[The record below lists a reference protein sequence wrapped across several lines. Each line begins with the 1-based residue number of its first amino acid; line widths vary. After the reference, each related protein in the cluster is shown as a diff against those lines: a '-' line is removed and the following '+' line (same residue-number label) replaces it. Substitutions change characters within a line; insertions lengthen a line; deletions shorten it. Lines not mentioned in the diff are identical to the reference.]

1 MSNQL
6 KTVLFLGALTA
17 ILILFGRAIG
27 GTGGMM
33 VALVMAAIMNFVSY
47 WFSDKIVLR
56 MYGAQEVT
64 PQQAPELSAM
74 VGDLARVDS

>member
-27 GTGGMM
+27 ERRDDGG
-33 VALVMAAIMNFVSY
+33 AGHGCDHELRQLL
-47 WFSDKIVLR
+47 FSDKIVLR

-64 PQQAPELSAM
+64 PQQTPELSAM